1 MEREKKLRVGI
12 LGLGAI
18 SQSAHLE
25 SARRCSNVELVAICD
40 VAQDLLAQMSV
51 VHHVRKT
58 YTDYDEML
66 RDDEIDAIVLGIAHE
81 FHVPCAIKALRAGK
95 HVLVE
100 KPLGL
105 NLQECLELKKVVE
118 ETGLVL
124 QVGNMKRFD
133 GSIRFAKDFI
143 QNSMGEML
151 TFNAWYC
158 DNAYRY
164 TTCDNVMPIIEK
176 SIGSIPSAFKKQKDP
191 FAYNLVTHGSHL
203 VDTARYIGGEIESM
217 QASYREKYGAVTFQV
232 NTHYKNGAV
241 GNLDLTVAVKMDWHE
256 GFFVY
261 GENGSVVAKTYNP
274 WYFMASDVEVF
285 DARDMQYHRP
295 HCPDGH
301 FYKLQME
308 GFADTILNNAP
319 MNGANIDDGVAAIRA
334 LCAISESVK
343 ENRRVKLSE
352 VKGVI

>member
-1 MEREKKLRVGI
+1 MEKKQLRIGI

-25 SARRCSNVELVAICD
+25 AARRCKNVKLVAICD
-40 VAQDLLAQMSV
+40 VAEDLLKQMAT
-51 VHHVRKT
+51 VHHVPKT
-58 YTDYDEML
+58 YTDYDAML
-66 RDDEIDAIVLGIAHE
+66 SDEEIDAVVLGIAHE
-81 FHVPCAIKALRAGK
+81 FHVPCAIKALKSGK

-105 NLQECLELKKVVE
+105 SLKECLELKKVVE
-118 ETGLVL
+118 ETGLIL

-133 GSIRFAKDFI
+133 GAIRFARDFI
-143 QNSMGEML
+143 HDKMGEML

-176 SIGSIPSAFKKQKDP
+176 SNASIPSSFKKQHDP

-203 VDTARYIGGEIESM
+203 VDTARYLAGEIESV
-217 QASYREKYGAVTFQV
+217 QASYREKYGQVTFQV
-232 NTHYKNGAV
+232 NTYYKSGAI

-285 DARDMQYHRP
+285 DASDMQYHRP

-308 GFADTILNNAP
+308 GFADTILNHTP
-319 MNGANIDDGVAAIRA
+319 MNGANIDDGIAAMRA
-334 LCAISESVK
+334 LCAISQSVK
-343 ENRRVKLSE
+343 ENRRVSLEE